1 VVVRERAVG
10 KYCRLITNQV
20 LGQIGDIGIDSNNQL
35 NVFLDQL
42 AEIPLIFSQEALS
55 ISPHARRLHLLP
67 FLFKCGL
74 RELYDAVLADKLPD
88 FRYEELERVVEA
100 RFEDTGLRESL
111 LRTMSKACKS

>member
-1 VVVRERAVG
+1 MVRELVVG

-55 ISPHARRLHLLP
+55 MSSHARRLHLLP

-74 RELYDAVLADKLPD
+74 RELCDAVLAGKLAED

-100 RFEDTGLRESL
+100 RFEDTGLRQSL
-111 LRTMSKACKS
+111 LRTISKACKS